1 MLRTDLKAAGIEW
14 KNDEG
19 QRIDFHA
26 LRTTFVTQLARAGV
40 TLATAQ
46 RLARHSTPALTAKNY
61 TRLELNDLAGSV
73 AMLTAPSSSPETLA
87 ATGTDDAGTRNRGD
101 LFTVPVTVRPDKMGA
116 KVMIPDET
124 EESATLAKETEKPL
138 IYRGFSECPR
148 QESNLHGIATTRPS
162 T

>member
-19 QRIDFHA
+19 QRIDFLA
-26 LRTTFVTQLARAGV
+26 LRTTLVTQLVRAGV

-61 TRLELNDLAGSV
+61 TRLELSDLAGSV
-73 AMLTAPSSSPETLA
+73 AILTAPSSSPETLA
-87 ATGTDDAGTRNRGD
+87 ATGTDDAGTRNRDD
-101 LFTVPVTVRPDKMGA
+101 LFTVPVTVRPDKMGTQ
-116 KVMIPDET
+116 VRIPDET
-124 EESATLAKETEKPL
+124 GKAASLVKEAEKPL
-138 IYRGFSECPR
+138 IYRGFLDCPR